1 LNDKD
6 RQKQN
11 GLKAY
16 SVDSHSDSCSLF
28 KLLTTQPFLLLS
40 RGLSFGQLGSE
51 LGAQMSN
58 PSFLLLMQGLQTL
71 LVFILPPFLLSYW
84 YGEKNSR
91 FLKLVK
97 AKPVDVLLAMFS
109 ILAAVPLVNFLVSW
123 NQDIQFPSFLE
134 GVEKWMRAAE
144 DNAQRVTELM
154 LQGESWSD
162 LLWQLLV
169 VAVMAGF
176 GEELLF
182 RGTLQSIISSKGR
195 IQLAIWITA
204 FVFSLIHMQFYG
216 FIPRLLLG
224 AWFGYLLL
232 WSGSI
237 WVPVAAHFANNA
249 ISIVFHYAEKN
260 NYLASDPEL
269 LGVGENAWQLIPS
282 ILLLTACGVFFYL
295 RYRKSTLK
303 KQHV

>member
-1 LNDKD
+1 MTKIDRSKMGLRLIVLIATVIVALFLSSLLLN
-6 RQKQN
+6 
-11 GLKAY
+11 L
-16 SVDSHSDSCSLF
+16 
-28 KLLTTQPFLLLS
+28 FLLLS

-134 GVEKWMRAAE
+134 GVEKWMRVAE

-249 ISIVFHYAEKN
+249 ISVVFHYAEKN
-260 NYLASDPEL
+260 NYLTSDPEL
-269 LGVGENAWQLIPS
+269 LGVGENTWQLIPS
-282 ILLLTACGVFFYL
+282 ILLLTACGLFFYL

>member
-1 LNDKD
+1 MTKIDRSKMGLRLIVLIATVIVALFLSSLLLN
-6 RQKQN
+6 
-11 GLKAY
+11 L
-16 SVDSHSDSCSLF
+16 
-28 KLLTTQPFLLLS
+28 FLLLS
-40 RGLSFGQLGSE
+40 RGLSFGRLGSE

-134 GVEKWMRAAE
+134 GVEKWMRVAE

-195 IQLAIWITA
+195 NQLAIWITA

-249 ISIVFHYAEKN
+249 ISVVFHYAEKN

-269 LGVGENAWQLIPS
+269 LGVGENTWQLIPS
-282 ILLLTACGVFFYL
+282 ILLLTACGLFFYL

>member
-1 LNDKD
+1 MTKIDRSKMGLRLIVLIATVIVALFLSSLLLN
-6 RQKQN
+6 
-11 GLKAY
+11 L
-16 SVDSHSDSCSLF
+16 
-28 KLLTTQPFLLLS
+28 FLLLS

>member
-1 LNDKD
+1 MTKIDRSKMGLRLIVLIATVIIALFLSSLLLN
-6 RQKQN
+6 
-11 GLKAY
+11 L
-16 SVDSHSDSCSLF
+16 
-28 KLLTTQPFLLLS
+28 FLLLS

-134 GVEKWMRAAE
+134 GVEKWMRVAE

-249 ISIVFHYAEKN
+249 ISVVFHYAEKN

-269 LGVGENAWQLIPS
+269 LGVGENTWQLIPS
-282 ILLLTACGVFFYL
+282 ILLLTACGLFFYL

>member
-1 LNDKD
+1 MTKIDRSKMGLRLIVLIATVIVALFLSSLLLN
-6 RQKQN
+6 
-11 GLKAY
+11 L
-16 SVDSHSDSCSLF
+16 
-28 KLLTTQPFLLLS
+28 FLLLS

-134 GVEKWMRAAE
+134 GVEKWMRVAE

>member
-1 LNDKD
+1 MTKIDRSKMGLRLIVLIATVIVALFLSSLLLN
-6 RQKQN
+6 
-11 GLKAY
+11 L
-16 SVDSHSDSCSLF
+16 
-28 KLLTTQPFLLLS
+28 FLLLS

-134 GVEKWMRAAE
+134 GVEKWMRVAE

-260 NYLASDPEL
+260 NYLTSDPEL
-269 LGVGENAWQLIPS
+269 LGVGENTWQLIPS

>member
-1 LNDKD
+1 MTKIDRSKMGLRLIVLIATVIGALFLSSLLLN
-6 RQKQN
+6 
-11 GLKAY
+11 L
-16 SVDSHSDSCSLF
+16 
-28 KLLTTQPFLLLS
+28 FLLLS

-51 LGAQMSN
+51 LGAPMSN

-84 YGEKNSR
+84 YGEKNSC

-134 GVEKWMRAAE
+134 GVEKWMRVAE

-249 ISIVFHYAEKN
+249 ISVVFHYAEKN
-260 NYLASDPEL
+260 NYLTSDPEL
-269 LGVGENAWQLIPS
+269 LGVGENTWQLIPS
-282 ILLLTACGVFFYL
+282 ILLLTACGLFFYL

>member
-1 LNDKD
+1 MTKIDRSKMGLRLIVLIATVIIALFLSSLLLN
-6 RQKQN
+6 
-11 GLKAY
+11 L
-16 SVDSHSDSCSLF
+16 
-28 KLLTTQPFLLLS
+28 FLLLS

-51 LGAQMSN
+51 LGAPMSN

-134 GVEKWMRAAE
+134 GVEKWMRVAE

-249 ISIVFHYAEKN
+249 ISVVFHYAEKN

-269 LGVGENAWQLIPS
+269 LGVGENTWQLIPS
-282 ILLLTACGVFFYL
+282 ILLLTACGLFFYL

>member
-1 LNDKD
+1 
-6 RQKQN
+6 
-11 GLKAY
+11 
-16 SVDSHSDSCSLF
+16 
-28 KLLTTQPFLLLS
+28 
-40 RGLSFGQLGSE
+40 
-51 LGAQMSN
+51 
-58 PSFLLLMQGLQTL
+58 
-71 LVFILPPFLLSYW
+71 
-84 YGEKNSR
+84 
-91 FLKLVK
+91 
-97 AKPVDVLLAMFS
+97 
-109 ILAAVPLVNFLVSW
+109 LAAVPLVNFLVNW
-123 NQDIQFPSFLE
+123 NQGIQFPSFLE
-134 GVEKWMRAAE
+134 GVEKWMRTAE

-182 RGTLQSIISSKGR
+182 RGTLQSIVSSKGR
-195 IQLAIWITA
+195 IHSAIWITA
-204 FVFSLIHMQFYG
+204 FIFSLIHMQFYG

-249 ISIVFHYAEKN
+249 ISIAFHYAEKN
-260 NYLASDPEL
+260 KYLPSDPDL

-282 ILLLTACGVFFYL
+282 ILLLTACGLFFRL

>member
-1 LNDKD
+1 MTKIDRSKMGLRLIVLIATVIVALFLSSLLLN
-6 RQKQN
+6 
-11 GLKAY
+11 L
-16 SVDSHSDSCSLF
+16 
-28 KLLTTQPFLLLS
+28 FLLLS
-40 RGLSFGQLGSE
+40 RGLSFGRLGSE

-134 GVEKWMRAAE
+134 GVEKWMRVAE

-249 ISIVFHYAEKN
+249 ISVVFHYAEKN
-260 NYLASDPEL
+260 NYLTSDPEL
-269 LGVGENAWQLIPS
+269 LGVGENTWQLIPS
-282 ILLLTACGVFFYL
+282 ILLLTACGLFFYL

>member
-1 LNDKD
+1 MAKIDRGKTGLRLIVLIATIIAALFLSSLLLN
-6 RQKQN
+6 
-11 GLKAY
+11 L
-16 SVDSHSDSCSLF
+16 
-28 KLLTTQPFLLLS
+28 FLLLG
-40 RGLSFGQLGSE
+40 RGLNLGQLGPE

-71 LVFILPPFLLSYW
+71 LVFIIPPFLLNYW
-84 YGEKNSR
+84 YGEKNSL

-109 ILAAVPLVNFLVSW
+109 ILAAVPLVNFLVNW
-123 NQDIQFPSFLE
+123 NQGIQFPSFLE
-134 GVEKWMRAAE
+134 GVEKWMRTAE

-182 RGTLQSIISSKGR
+182 RGTLQSIVSSKGR
-195 IQLAIWITA
+195 IHSAIWITA
-204 FVFSLIHMQFYG
+204 FIFSLIHMQFYG

-249 ISIVFHYAEKN
+249 ISIAFHYAEKN
-260 NYLASDPEL
+260 KYLPSDPDL

-282 ILLLTACGVFFYL
+282 ILLLTACGLFFRL

>member
-1 LNDKD
+1 MTKIDRSKMGLRLIVLIATVIVALFLSSLLLN
-6 RQKQN
+6 
-11 GLKAY
+11 L
-16 SVDSHSDSCSLF
+16 
-28 KLLTTQPFLLLS
+28 FLLLS

-134 GVEKWMRAAE
+134 GVEKWMRVAE

-249 ISIVFHYAEKN
+249 ISVVFHYAEKN

-269 LGVGENAWQLIPS
+269 LGVGENTWQLIPS
-282 ILLLTACGVFFYL
+282 ILLLTACGLFFYL

>member
-1 LNDKD
+1 MTKIDRSKMGLRLIVLIATVIVALFLSSLLLN
-6 RQKQN
+6 
-11 GLKAY
+11 L
-16 SVDSHSDSCSLF
+16 
-28 KLLTTQPFLLLS
+28 FLLLS

-134 GVEKWMRAAE
+134 GVEKWMRVAE

-195 IQLAIWITA
+195 NQLAIWITA

-249 ISIVFHYAEKN
+249 ISVVFHYAEKN
-260 NYLASDPEL
+260 NYLTSDPEL
-269 LGVGENAWQLIPS
+269 LGVGENTWQLIPS
-282 ILLLTACGVFFYL
+282 ILLLTACGLFFYL

>member
-1 LNDKD
+1 MTKIDRSKMGLRLIVLIATVIIALFLSSLLLN
-6 RQKQN
+6 
-11 GLKAY
+11 L
-16 SVDSHSDSCSLF
+16 
-28 KLLTTQPFLLLS
+28 FLLLS
-40 RGLSFGQLGSE
+40 RGLSFGRLGSE

-134 GVEKWMRAAE
+134 GVEKWMRVAE

-249 ISIVFHYAEKN
+249 ISVVFHYAEKN

-269 LGVGENAWQLIPS
+269 LGVGENTWQLIPS
-282 ILLLTACGVFFYL
+282 ILLLTACGLFFYL

>member
-1 LNDKD
+1 
-6 RQKQN
+6 
-11 GLKAY
+11 
-16 SVDSHSDSCSLF
+16 
-28 KLLTTQPFLLLS
+28 
-40 RGLSFGQLGSE
+40 LSFGQLGSE

>member
-1 LNDKD
+1 MTKIDRSKMGLRLIVLIATVIVALFLSSLLLN
-6 RQKQN
+6 
-11 GLKAY
+11 L
-16 SVDSHSDSCSLF
+16 
-28 KLLTTQPFLLLS
+28 FLLLS

-51 LGAQMSN
+51 LGAPMSN

>member
-1 LNDKD
+1 MTKIDRSKMGLRLIVLIATVIVALFLSSLLLN
-6 RQKQN
+6 
-11 GLKAY
+11 L
-16 SVDSHSDSCSLF
+16 
-28 KLLTTQPFLLLS
+28 FLLLS

-51 LGAQMSN
+51 LGAPMSN

-134 GVEKWMRAAE
+134 GVEKWMRVAE

>member
-1 LNDKD
+1 MGLRLIVLIATVIVALFLSSLLLN
-6 RQKQN
+6 
-11 GLKAY
+11 L
-16 SVDSHSDSCSLF
+16 
-28 KLLTTQPFLLLS
+28 FLLLS

>member
-1 LNDKD
+1 MTKIDRSKMGLRLIVLIATVIVALFLSSLLLN
-6 RQKQN
+6 
-11 GLKAY
+11 L
-16 SVDSHSDSCSLF
+16 
-28 KLLTTQPFLLLS
+28 FLLLS

-51 LGAQMSN
+51 LGAPMSN

-249 ISIVFHYAEKN
+249 ISVVFHYAEKN
-260 NYLASDPEL
+260 NYLTSDPEL
-269 LGVGENAWQLIPS
+269 LGVGENTWQLIPS
-282 ILLLTACGVFFYL
+282 ILLLTACGLFFYL

>member
-1 LNDKD
+1 MTKIDRSKMGLRLIVLIATVIVALFLSSLLLN
-6 RQKQN
+6 
-11 GLKAY
+11 L
-16 SVDSHSDSCSLF
+16 
-28 KLLTTQPFLLLS
+28 FLLLS

-154 LQGESWSD
+154 LQGESWGD

-249 ISIVFHYAEKN
+249 ISVVFHYAEKN
-260 NYLASDPEL
+260 NYLVSDPEL

>member
-1 LNDKD
+1 MTKIDRSKMGLRLIVLIATVIVALFLSSLLLN
-6 RQKQN
+6 
-11 GLKAY
+11 L
-16 SVDSHSDSCSLF
+16 
-28 KLLTTQPFLLLS
+28 FLLLS

-249 ISIVFHYAEKN
+249 ISVVFHYAEKN
-260 NYLASDPEL
+260 NYLTSDPEL
-269 LGVGENAWQLIPS
+269 LGVGENTWQLIPS
-282 ILLLTACGVFFYL
+282 ILLLTACGLFFYL